1 MGTTLSSG
9 LRTYLTTRG
18 VTLVPRRALL
28 VGPSHPGS
36 VPSVSSTTCTTTIS
50 DLPYPPAKAG
60 HMAKRRV
67 GVEHSPSMLEPVRP
81 GAVSP
86 DRALYLPTFSHFVIV
101 NKNFNLSLSQ
111 HFYRSHIG
119 AAEPVTGDTLE
130 PRYGISCLVNSRSLF
145 LINAHTHTHVQTRK

>member
-9 LRTYLTTRG
+9 RRTYLTTRG

-28 VGPSHPGS
+28 VGPSHTGS

-67 GVEHSPSMLEPVRP
+67 GVKYSPSMLEPVRP

-86 DRALYLPTFSHFVIV
+86 DRALCLPTFSHLLIV
-101 NKNFNLSLSQ
+101 NKTSLSLSLDAFIAHTQ
-111 HFYRSHIG
+111 
-119 AAEPVTGDTLE
+119 V
-130 PRYGISCLVNSRSLF
+130 VRSLSWATPW
-145 LINAHTHTHVQTRK
+145 NPDMEYRA